1 METLS
6 PLKLR
11 IREAFGL
18 KKINVIYFMEGL
30 YYVTETELKLKLTYY
45 LLFYFIPC
53 FIVQILLDKFNIQRK
68 SKLNDSESN
77 PF

>member
-30 YYVTETELKLKLTYY
+30 YYVTETELKLKLT
-45 LLFYFIPC
+45 LSIVLFHPLFHSSDFI
-53 FIVQILLDKFNIQRK
+53 R
-68 SKLNDSESN
+68 
-77 PF
+77 